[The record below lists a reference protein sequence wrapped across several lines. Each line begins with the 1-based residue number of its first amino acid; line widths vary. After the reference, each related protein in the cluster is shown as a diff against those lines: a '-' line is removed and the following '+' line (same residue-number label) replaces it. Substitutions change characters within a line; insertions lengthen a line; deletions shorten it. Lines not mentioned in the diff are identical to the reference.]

1 MKPSLF
7 VRTFFGYA
15 AVIILLAAAVAL
27 SAPGPMRKHFI
38 QVEAAGLERLGVLLE
53 DRVLPSLSGAGK
65 DGLEEYVLAM
75 GKKTST
81 RITVIDPE
89 GRVLADSEKEPRDME
104 NHLYR
109 PEIFEALQGRKQMSV
124 RRSST
129 LNRDMMYMSLPLVSN
144 GKVAGVLRLSLFM
157 KDLDLLFDR
166 LRGDLLRTLG
176 LAALLA
182 LILAFIFSRSIARPI
197 RQFVEASAR
206 VAAGDFEVKVST
218 RQKAREF
225 KTLAKSFNTMTSE
238 LQDLFLES
246 KAKTE
251 KLDSILASIREGL
264 CVLDGEERIVLSN
277 ESFRRIVGNEK
288 PEGKAYWEVVRN
300 SKFAEIIKRAGAARA
315 GVTDE
320 LSLADRVYIC
330 NVSTLVS
337 RERYV
342 VTLHDMTEFKNL
354 EKIKKDFVVNV
365 SHELKTPL
373 AAIKGFVETMES
385 SSAGPENRSY
395 LEIVKRNT
403 DRLIA
408 IVGDLLVLSELEEKG
423 SRLAKEK
430 TDLRTAAGNIIR
442 IFEKQAREKGLT
454 LLLEAGRDLPL
465 VMADPYE
472 IERLILN
479 LVDNAI
485 KYTDKGGVTVRLA
498 AGEDRFTIEVADTG
512 IGIDADHLPH
522 IFERFYV
529 VDKSRSRKSGGTGL
543 GLSIAKHIVLAH
555 QGTIAVKSRIGEGT
569 TFTVSLPGS

>member
-27 SAPGPMRKHFI
+27 SAPGSMRKHFI
-38 QVEAAGLERLGVLLE
+38 QTEAAGLERLGVLLE

-81 RITVIDPE
+81 RITVIDLE

-109 PEIFEALQGRKQMSV
+109 PEIFEALQGRRQMSV

-166 LRGDLLRTLG
+166 LRGDILRTLG

-206 VAAGDFEVKVST
+206 VAAGDFEVKVSM
-218 RQKAREF
+218 RQKAGEF
-225 KTLAKSFNTMTSE
+225 KTLARSFNTMTSE
-238 LQDLFLES
+238 LRDLFLES

-300 SKFAEIIKRAGAARA
+300 SKFAEIVKRAGAARA

-330 NVSTLVS
+330 NVSTLAS

-342 VTLHDMTEFKNL
+342 VTLHDLTEFKNL
-354 EKIKKDFVVNV
+354 ERIKKDFVVNV

-373 AAIKGFVETMES
+373 TAIKGFVETME

-395 LEIVKRNT
+395 LEIIKRNT

-430 TDLRTAAGNIIR
+430 IDLRTAAGNIIR

-454 LLLEAGRDLPL
+454 LVLEAGRDLPP

-485 KYTDKGGVTVRLA
+485 KYTDRGGVTVRLA
-498 AGEDRFTIEVADTG
+498 AAAGRLTIEVADTG

-569 TFTVSLPGS
+569 TFTVSLPVS